1 MILLGVP
8 SWIIRPFSNNKNNST
23 WNKCCH
29 NLKIML
35 WNFSWQRKHQ
45 PYYKQHINE
54 LAITGS
60 VNKVIVMCSA
70 WYKVIKRDMQT
81 TNLTMYVKEIL
92 WVTLHTTWLVKETY
106 MYSAQDQ
113 KQKLTSH
120 IKIESCYTGHL
131 RKHNADISVNWNRLV
146 SYLHGHKQC
155 IRIAFRQILWG
166 YSSDLVSIPILNLP
180 FQFALKI
187 WQSIKEEV

>member
-81 TNLTMYVKEIL
+81 ANLTMYVKEIL
-92 WVTLHTTWLVKETY
+92 WVTRHTTWLVKKTN
-106 MYSAQDQ
+106 MYSAQVQ

-120 IKIESCYTGHL
+120 IKIESCYNCFA
-131 RKHNADISVNWNRLV
+131 RKHNANISVKLESPSLILTFMAINNALE
-146 SYLHGHKQC
+146 LHFVRSFGV
-155 IRIAFRQILWG
+155 ILPT
-166 YSSDLVSIPILNLP
+166 SSASPYWIFLFSLFSKSGKV
-180 FQFALKI
+180 
-187 WQSIKEEV
+187 